1 MISKKPF
8 QLSSSILGL
17 SAPADSDVGVGR
29 APGREANFLM
39 RINHFYLEQSCV
51 LMYSVLPAYLR
62 LSKLLIEFSP
72 FFARDTQL

>member
-17 SAPADSDVGVGR
+17 SAPADSEGVGR
-29 APGREANFLM
+29 ALGREANFLM

-51 LMYSVLPAYLR
+51 LMYSVVLAYLR
-62 LSKLLIEFSP
+62 LSK
-72 FFARDTQL
+72 